1 MDTETGNL
9 SAKRLNMNNK
19 RSTIII
25 LILFAYL
32 ISIIA
37 GAIVAIE
44 NMNVFTVDNEILS
57 NEPGKTDPSK
67 VMPGKNDYRSI
78 VLEHNLKKVGA
89 RDKLRL
95 RVYDTSKGDDNSYL
109 TEQNYSLD
117 GNYRQEI
124 KLNLEHKRVKPFLGK
139 TYVAIFDLTR
149 NIKTDRYP
157 GAKIDVFYHFRTID
171 KTKDNPAQ
179 IILYDFL
186 AAYPVTVYLT
196 AHRKDGSGMDQ
207 ITGELTYKR
216 PGELSTFIWNST
228 ETTFN
233 PKIHDWIM
241 PEYDRI

>member
-1 MDTETGNL
+1 
-9 SAKRLNMNNK
+9 MNNK

-117 GNYRQEI
+117 YSM
-124 KLNLEHKRVKPFLGK
+124 NLFLVNFYWLEK
-139 TYVAIFDLTR
+139 
-149 NIKTDRYP
+149 NID
-157 GAKIDVFYHFRTID
+157 FY
-171 KTKDNPAQ
+171 
-179 IILYDFL
+179 LY
-186 AAYPVTVYLT
+186 
-196 AHRKDGSGMDQ
+196 K
-207 ITGELTYKR
+207 
-216 PGELSTFIWNST
+216 
-228 ETTFN
+228 
-233 PKIHDWIM
+233 
-241 PEYDRI
+241 